1 MWMRRSVL
9 TLAVSMFLSTPALAQ
24 LELEKLLEEAD
35 RPKPQPTP
43 QATPRPQ
50 PTIAPTAVPP
60 APPAAPAKPAPPA
73 SSHHSEHGFS
83 PDLSNRIPQ
92 AKAAEE
98 VKVPRVVILPFKNV
112 TANPGD
118 AWISESFAESLT
130 DGLAK
135 VQSMQLIERAQIGS
149 ILQEQA
155 FGQSALADERF
166 IPQVGKLLG
175 ANRMVLGSFQKMGDK
190 LIAQVR
196 IVDVD
201 TGKVDAKSVSK
212 IEGKFS
218 ELFTLQKQLAQQ
230 LVTGMRIP
238 ATREEMAQL
247 QQTLQPTQSQ
257 VAYEA
262 YIKGTT
268 FRRLGDDENAQAAI
282 REFVKALQADPNYAR
297 AHAGLAETYSMRAQA
312 PEFYPSST
320 GTDLLKAQEA
330 ARKAVALDPQLAE
343 AHRALAQV
351 LYTQQK
357 YPESLA
363 ASQHA
368 HTLNPRDGESAI
380 LMLLAKYPGE
390 ALYQLNA
397 SQLQSELNNLGISL
411 EDPWMQYSVAAVYL
425 SRAMIPNASKERK
438 LAIELL
444 TKAQTSL
451 PNYPYIPLMLGT
463 LQLFE
468 GNNEATVKFAK
479 QAVSLAPA
487 NFMLL
492 SSSGS
497 LSLQAGDL
505 TSADYFIKRAIQV
518 NPAYGFSYLFQADLY
533 MAQGQEAEALK
544 AIAEAAK
551 RMPEHCNIY
560 FSLAA
565 LHQSAGRSDKA
576 ILAYRQALKYWKSTM
591 SNGIGREVIEL
602 SLAAILAES
611 GQTKEA
617 RALLSP
623 LRNHPT
629 IAPAA
634 MRLNAHIALEEGQ
647 YTLAQQEFNTYLQL
661 APEGRELPANQLMGR
676 RIQLLIQHQQKPQ
689 DALILNDLG
698 QVALMRK
705 AYTQAEN
712 YYRQAIKL
720 APDNPQINYNIG
732 YLYLHKNQWREAI
745 DAFQKAA
752 ILQPDYINAHYNLG
766 IAYAQSGDGIMAK
779 AQWEKVL
786 RLKPDHS
793 EAKQALSRL

>member
-9 TLAVSMFLSTPALAQ
+9 TLAVSLFLSAPALAQ

-50 PTIAPTAVPP
+50 PTP
-60 APPAAPAKPAPPA
+60 APPATAPVKPTQPAP
-73 SSHHSEHGFS
+73 HHDPTHGFS
-83 PDLSNRIPQ
+83 PDLNNRIPQ
-92 AKAAEE
+92 AKAVEE

-112 TANPGD
+112 TANPND

-135 VQSMQLIERAQIGS
+135 VQSMQLIERSQIGS
-149 ILQEQA
+149 VLQEQA

-166 IPQVGKLLG
+166 VPQVGKLLG
-175 ANRMVLGSFQKMGDK
+175 ANRMVLGSFQKLGDK
-190 LIAQVR
+190 LVAQVR

-201 TGKVDAKSVSK
+201 TGKVDAKSVAK

-218 ELFTLQKQLAQQ
+218 ELFTLQQQLAQQ
-230 LVTGMRIP
+230 LITGMRIP
-238 ATREEMAQL
+238 TTREEMAQL
-247 QQTLQPTQSQ
+247 QQTLQATQSQ

-312 PEFYPSST
+312 AEFFPSST
-320 GTDLLKAQEA
+320 STDLLKAQEA
-330 ARKAVALDPQLAE
+330 ARKAIALNPQLAE

-351 LYTQQK
+351 LYTQKK
-357 YPESLA
+357 YPESLTA
-363 ASQHA
+363 AQQA
-368 HTLNPRDGESAI
+368 HLLNPRDGEAAI
-380 LMLLAKYPGE
+380 MMLLAKYPGE
-390 ALYQLNA
+390 AIYQLNPN
-397 SQLQSELNNLGISL
+397 QLQNELNNLGISL
-411 EDPWMQYSVAAVYL
+411 EDPWMQYSVAAIYL
-425 SRAMIPNASKERK
+425 NRAMMPNASKERK

-444 TKAQTSL
+444 SKAQTSL
-451 PNYPYIPLMLGT
+451 PDYPYIPLMLGT

-505 TSADYFIKRAIQV
+505 TSAEYFIKRAIQV

-533 MAQGQEAEALK
+533 MFQGKETEALQ
-544 AIAEAAK
+544 AIGEAAK
-551 RMPEHCNIY
+551 RMPEHCNVY

-565 LHQSAGRSDKA
+565 LHQSAGRNDKA

-591 SNGIGREVIEL
+591 SNGIGREIIEL
-602 SLAAILAES
+602 SLAALLAES
-611 GQTKEA
+611 GQSKEA
-617 RALLSP
+617 RALLVP
-623 LRNHPT
+623 LRNHPMV
-629 IAPAA
+629 APGAR
-634 MRLNAHIALEEGQ
+634 RLNARIAITEGQ
-647 YTLAQQEFNTYLQL
+647 YALAQQEFENYLQL
-661 APEGRELPANQLMGR
+661 APEERERPVNRLMER
-676 RIQLLIQHQQKPQ
+676 EIQLLLKHQQKPQ

-698 QVALMRK
+698 QVALMQK
-705 AYTQAEN
+705 DYALAQK
-712 YYRQAIKL
+712 YYQQAIKL
-720 APDNPQINYNIG
+720 APDNPQINYNMG
-732 YLYLHKNQWREAI
+732 YLHLHQNQWREAI

-766 IAYAQSGDGIMAK
+766 IAYAQSGDTIMAK

-793 EAKQALSRL
+793 EAKSALSRL